1 MQTEHNTITTYS
13 HAGSRMIIGT
23 LTAIVAGLILAG
35 NAIAAPEQ
43 VSNSRAALYKANE
56 VLIKY
61 QPTMATAQRSV
72 ALSSVNAIASKAVGR
87 TGYHLVKLQN
97 ISTQQAI
104 SKLRLQAGV
113 ASVQP
118 NFIYHASVTANDSSY
133 GQLWGLQNNA
143 QTVTNPSYNFHNP
156 GTAGMDMDATLAWD
170 QITDCSSVTVAVID
184 TGVHYNHEDLT
195 SNMWD
200 GTGAGYANHG
210 YDYVD
215 NDNDP
220 MDTHGHG
227 THVAGTIGAIGN
239 NNTGTTGVCWQ
250 ASIMAIRVLD
260 TSGSGDTADIIQG
273 VNFATTNGARVISMS
288 LGGGGF
294 DAALNNAIANAAGAG
309 VAVVVAAG
317 NDGIDNDTTPTPTYP
332 CNYTQP
338 NLLCVAALDQAYSLA
353 DFSNTGAT
361 SVDVGAPGTNIMS
374 TWNAN
379 VIADDFSTWTRSAP
393 WAITTSGTYC
403 GMLGGIL
410 NVPLLNNPTN
420 WCSGGNYATDADD
433 TAYRTYNGLPGTQDF
448 VVASHYMAWD
458 IHNTDSISINYS
470 ATGNPFTGGTTLVS
484 GSGSSLGNLFLFA
497 YELPD
502 CANST
507 TCSFGINLTSNADAS
522 VGSGVAVALMELSVA
537 SNSAYNTING
547 TSMATP
553 HVSGLATMLFA
564 YNPNYSYSDVLNAI
578 KAGGEDTTSLSA
590 TTSTGK
596 AVNAMGA
603 LAYIHTPEN
612 VTATIP

>member
-1 MQTEHNTITTYS
+1 MQAEHNTMINYS
-13 HAGSRMIIGT
+13 HAGSRLIIGT
-23 LTAIVAGLILAG
+23 LTAIVAGLTLTG

-43 VSNSRAALYKANE
+43 VFNSRAGLYKPNE
-56 VLIKY
+56 VLVKY

-87 TGYHLVKLQN
+87 SGYHLVKLQN
-97 ISTQQAI
+97 TSTEQAI
-104 SKLRLQAGV
+104 STLRLQTGV

-118 NFIYHASVTANDSSY
+118 NFIYHTTAIPNDTSF

-143 QTVTNPSYNFHNP
+143 QTVSNASYNINNP
-156 GTAGMDMDATLAWD
+156 GTAGMDMDAALAWN

-184 TGVHYNHEDLT
+184 TGIHYNHEDLT
-195 SNMWD
+195 ANMWD
-200 GTGAGYANHG
+200 GGASYPNHG
-210 YDYVD
+210 YDYID

-260 TSGSGDTADIIQG
+260 TSGLGDTAGIIQG
-273 VNFATTNGARVISMS
+273 VDFARNNGARVINMS
-288 LGGGGF
+288 LGGSESDPAF
-294 DAALNNAIANAAGAG
+294 NNAIGNAATAG
-309 VAVVVAAG
+309 VAVIVAAG
-317 NDGIDNDTTPTPTYP
+317 NDGTNNDAIPAYP

-361 SVDVGAPGTNIMS
+361 NVDVGAPGTNIMS
-374 TWNAN
+374 AWNSPTYAS
-379 VIADDFSTWTRSAP
+379 DFSAWINSGAWTSIPA
-393 WAITTSGTYC
+393 ASSCIG
-403 GMLGGIL
+403 LGIL
-410 NVPLLNNPTN
+410 ANPTN
-420 WCSGGNYATDADD
+420 WCTGGSYTLNANDSSYQQYNLSGNEDFVAISYYANFNMNNTAPADGFGALYSISGNPIPGGTVLGGNY
-433 TAYRTYNGLPGTQDF
+433 
-448 VVASHYMAWD
+448 W
-458 IHNTDSISINYS
+458 
-470 ATGNPFTGGTTLVS
+470 TGSTGGWAGYS
-484 GSGSSLGNLFLFA
+484 
-497 YELPD
+497 YELPA
-502 CANST
+502 CVGQTSCSIGFHLFESGGANVGPGAAITLAVFSAIDYAIST
-507 TCSFGINLTSNADAS
+507 N
-522 VGSGVAVALMELSVA
+522 
-537 SNSAYNTING
+537 YNTIDG

-553 HVSGLATMLFA
+553 HVAGLATMLFA
-564 YNPNYSYSDVLNAI
+564 YNPNYNYSDVLNAI
-578 KAGGEDTTSLSA
+578 KAGGEDTASLSA
-590 TTSTGK
+590 TTATGK